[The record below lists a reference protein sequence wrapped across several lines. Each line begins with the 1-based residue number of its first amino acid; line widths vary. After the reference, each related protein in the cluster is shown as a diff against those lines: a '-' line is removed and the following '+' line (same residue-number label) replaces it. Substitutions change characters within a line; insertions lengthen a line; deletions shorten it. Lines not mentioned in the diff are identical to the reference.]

1 MKEGIHPE
9 YVECKVTCGCGN
21 SFVTRA
27 TVAELAVEVCSN
39 CHPFY
44 TGQQRYV
51 DTAGRVEKFQKKY
64 RWDARQAVRAAEAQA
79 VAQRKRNVPP
89 GKKAP
94 ARQPPQAA
102 KPKAKKPAAGDEPAA
117 PGKKPAA
124 KAAAKAPRKRNV
136 PPGKE
141 PAASAAKKESAA
153 PPPTPAPKAEKPAAP
168 PPAPQVEAP
177 KPAPPDAPKTEPNPP
192 ASQGDA

>member
-1 MKEGIHPE
+1 MKEGIHPK

-27 TVAELAVEVCSN
+27 TVAELTVEVCSN

-64 RWDARQAVRAAEAQA
+64 RWDARQAVTAADAQAEAQ
-79 VAQRKRNVPP
+79 RK
-89 GKKAP
+89 KKAS
-94 ARQPPQAA
+94 ARKPPMPA

-117 PGKKPAA
+117 PRKKPAA
-124 KAAAKAPRKRNV
+124 KAAAPAPRKRNV

-141 PAASAAKKESAA
+141 PAAPPAA
-153 PPPTPAPKAEKPAAP
+153 APKAEKPAAP
-168 PPAPQVEAP
+168 EPAAEAPKPAAPAPAAEAP
-177 KPAPPDAPKTEPNPP
+177 KPAPADAPKTP
-192 ASQGDA
+192 

>member
-1 MKEGIHPE
+1 MKEGIHPK

-27 TVAELAVEVCSN
+27 TVEQLAVEVCSN

-79 VAQRKRNVPP
+79 AQRK
-89 GKKAP
+89 KKTP
-94 ARQPPQAA
+94 ARRPPTPV

-117 PGKKPAA
+117 SGKKPAA
-124 KAAAKAPRKRNV
+124 KAAAQAPRK
-136 PPGKE
+136 KE
-141 PAASAAKKESAA
+141 PAAPAAKKESAV
-153 PPPTPAPKAEKPAAP
+153 PPPAPEAEAPKPVPADAPKAEKPPASAP
-168 PPAPQVEAP
+168 DPGGAPKTDPKPPAPQ
-177 KPAPPDAPKTEPNPP
+177 
-192 ASQGDA
+192 GDT

>member
-1 MKEGIHPE
+1 MKEDIHPK

-27 TVAELAVEVCSN
+27 TVAALAVEVCSS

-64 RWDARQAVRAAEAQA
+64 RWDARQAVTAAEAQA
-79 VAQRKRNVPP
+79 EAQRKRNVPP

-94 ARQPPQAA
+94 ARKPPMPA
-102 KPKAKKPAAGDEPAA
+102 KRNVPPGAKAKKPKPPAGDEPTA

-124 KAAAKAPRKRNV
+124 PKAAAQAAP
-136 PPGKE
+136 
-141 PAASAAKKESAA
+141 KKE
-153 PPPTPAPKAEKPAAP
+153 
-168 PPAPQVEAP
+168 PPAPAPAAEAP
-177 KPAPPDAPKTEPNPP
+177 KTDPKPP

>member
-1 MKEGIHPE
+1 MKEGIHPK

-79 VAQRKRNVPP
+79 AAQRKRNVPP

-94 ARQPPQAA
+94 ARQPPMPA

-117 PGKKPAA
+117 SGKKPAA
-124 KAAAKAPRKRNV
+124 KAAAPAPRK
-136 PPGKE
+136 KE
-141 PAASAAKKESAA
+141 PAAPAAKKESAA
-153 PPPTPAPKAEKPAAP
+153 PPPAAAAEAPKPAPADAPKAEKPPASAP
-168 PPAPQVEAP
+168 DPGE
-177 KPAPPDAPKTEPNPP
+177 APKTEPKPP

>member
-1 MKEGIHPE
+1 MKEGIHPK

-64 RWDARQAVRAAEAQA
+64 RWDARQAVRAAEVQA
-79 VAQRKRNVPP
+79 EAQRK
-89 GKKAP
+89 KKAP
-94 ARQPPQAA
+94 ARKQTQAA
-102 KPKAKKPAAGDEPAA
+102 KPKAKSPKATRRGEKPPAGDQPASPGKKPPAKAAAPAPPKKEPAA
-117 PGKKPAA
+117 PADP
-124 KAAAKAPRKRNV
+124 
-136 PPGKE
+136 
-141 PAASAAKKESAA
+141 
-153 PPPTPAPKAEKPAAP
+153 
-168 PPAPQVEAP
+168 
-177 KPAPPDAPKTEPNPP
+177 PKTP
-192 ASQGDA
+192 

>member
-1 MKEGIHPE
+1 MKEGIHPK

-64 RWDARQAVRAAEAQA
+64 RWDARQVVTAAEAQA
-79 VAQRKRNVPP
+79 EAQRKKVASARKPP
-89 GKKAP
+89 AP
-94 ARQPPQAA
+94 A
-102 KPKAKKPAAGDEPAA
+102 KPKAKKPKPPAGDEPTA

-124 KAAAKAPRKRNV
+124 KAAAPAP
-136 PPGKE
+136 E
-141 PAASAAKKESAA
+141 KKV
-153 PPPTPAPKAEKPAAP
+153 PAPKAEKPAAP
-168 PPAPQVEAP
+168 T
-177 KPAPPDAPKTEPNPP
+177 PDAPKTEPKPP
-192 ASQGDA
+192 ASQGDV

>member
-1 MKEGIHPE
+1 MKEDIHPK

-27 TVAELAVEVCSN
+27 TVAQLAVEVCSN

-64 RWDARQAVRAAEAQA
+64 RWDARQAVRAAEARA
-79 VAQRKRNVPP
+79 EAQRKRNVPP
-89 GKKAP
+89 GKKAY
-94 ARQPPQAA
+94 ARKPPMPA
-102 KPKAKKPAAGDEPAA
+102 KPKAKKPKPPAGDEPAA
-117 PGKKPAA
+117 SGKKPAA
-124 KAAAKAPRKRNV
+124 KAAAPAPRKRNV

-141 PAASAAKKESAA
+141 PAAPVSKEASAA
-153 PPPTPAPKAEKPAAP
+153 PSPAPAA
-168 PPAPQVEAP
+168 EAP
-177 KPAPPDAPKTEPNPP
+177 KPAPADAPKTEPKPP

>member
-1 MKEGIHPE
+1 MKEDIHPK

-27 TVAELAVEVCSN
+27 TVAALAVEVCSS

-64 RWDARQAVRAAEAQA
+64 RWDARQAVTAAEAQA
-79 VAQRKRNVPP
+79 EAQRK
-89 GKKAP
+89 KKAP
-94 ARQPPQAA
+94 ARKPPMPA
-102 KPKAKKPAAGDEPAA
+102 KPKAKKPKPPAGDEPAA

-124 KAAAKAPRKRNV
+124 PKAAAPATPK
-136 PPGKE
+136 KE
-141 PAASAAKKESAA
+141 PAAPA
-153 PPPTPAPKAEKPAAP
+153 PAPAPKAEKPAEPAP
-168 PPAPQVEAP
+168 DQGGTPKTEPKPPAPQ
-177 KPAPPDAPKTEPNPP
+177 
-192 ASQGDA
+192 GDA